1 MPYKQPSYK
10 GSKSRTRVRAMQE
23 IERIREMKAE
33 KEKRQAELEQKLR
46 EASAKRKKKAR
57 DEIEKR
63 KIELGV
69 ADKIV
74 GIPPLALISDG

>member
-1 MPYKQPSYK
+1 
-10 GSKSRTRVRAMQE
+10 MQE

-74 GIPPLALISDG
+74 GIPPLTLISDG